1 MLSSSEGRRSQLP
14 RSLPGFDHIKRFWD
28 PKHES
33 YVAKILPGEFY
44 VSGVGEIISTV
55 LGSCVSACVRDPVLR
70 IGGMNHFM
78 LPLHGGHSDV
88 AWEGAPISS
97 ETRYGNW
104 AMEYLINELLKAGAV
119 RNRLEVKVFGG
130 GQVLANMTNVGAK
143 NIHFVEEYLHKEGMN
158 IAAKDMGG
166 THPRKVLYF
175 SDTGKVLVKRITRV
189 SNDTIEARERD
200 YMRRIDKDIGDTA
213 AGSIELFD

>member
-1 MLSSSEGRRSQLP
+1 MLSNSECHRPQLP

-28 PKHES
+28 PRHEC

-44 VSGVGEIISTV
+44 VSGAGEIISTV
-55 LGSCVSACVRDPVLR
+55 LGSCVSACVRDPILR

-78 LPLHGGHSDV
+78 LPLHGGHSNV
-88 AWEGAPISS
+88 EWEGAPISS

-119 RNRLEVKVFGG
+119 RSRLEVKVFGG
-130 GQVLANMTNVGAK
+130 GQVLSNMTDVGAK
-143 NIHFVEEYLHKEGMN
+143 NIHFVESYLSSEGMN
-158 IAAKDMGG
+158 VLASDLGG
-166 THPRKVLYF
+166 TNPRKVLYF
-175 SDTGKVLVKRITRV
+175 SDTGKVLVKRITKV
-189 SNDTIEARERD
+189 SNDTIASRERD